1 MPKQPK
7 IKLPSLKAMGNAV
20 VKYRAARAAGTI
32 GKSATM
38 EALLPFFGKK
48 GQVLKRETR
57 YNTQRERLK
66 EAVKNAQQR
75 YGKTPGVASFKRGAA
90 KKAAETKKAAESF
103 ARKEAPK
110 TKQGEAD
117 KRFTKVARETAN
129 KFLNAAEVFASDT
142 YDQLKSGAYGIGS
155 DVVIAM
161 AESGLSPEEIEEYL
175 KQIKETF
182 DDIPEEAQGLAS
194 NDDFWKAVKELTDII
209 REDGQLDYKEV
220 FTVYIR
226 DDPDPEDFRAVL
238 ENYVS
243 YEGDKTKSFT
253 EMWSN
258 LKDLSEP
265 GNKKTFEE
273 LMTGQK
279 TEDQG
284 GEENA

>member
-1 MPKQPK
+1 MPKQAK
-7 IKLPSLKAMGNAV
+7 VKLPALKAMGNAV

-32 GKSATM
+32 GRSATM

-57 YNTQRERLK
+57 YNTQRSRLK

-75 YGKTPGVASFKRGAA
+75 YGKTPGIASFKRGAE
-90 KKAAETKKAAESF
+90 KKAAETRKAAESF

-161 AESGLSPEEIEEYL
+161 AESGLSPEEIEKYL
-175 KQIKETF
+175 KQVKETF

-194 NDDFWKAVKELTDII
+194 NDDFWQAVKDLTDII
-209 REDGQLDYKEV
+209 KTGEGVDYKDI
-220 FTVYIR
+220 FSTYIKE
-226 DDPDPEDFRAVL
+226 DPDPEEFKTAL
-238 ENYVS
+238 ENYVT
-243 YEGDKTKSFT
+243 YDGERTKSFS
-253 EMWSN
+253 EVWDV
-258 LKDLSEP
+258 LKGYTDP
-265 GNKKTFEE
+265 GNADTLREIME
-273 LMTGQK
+273 GE
-279 TEDQG
+279 TED
-284 GEENA
+284 A

>member
-20 VKYRAARAAGTI
+20 IKYRAARAAGTI

-75 YGKTPGVASFKRGAA
+75 YGKTPGTASFKRVE
-90 KKAAETKKAAESF
+90 KERSEQTKKAARTF
-103 ARKEAPK
+103 AEKNRPK
-110 TKQGEAD
+110 TKSGESD
-117 KRFTKVARETAN
+117 KRFTKVAKEIAN
-129 KFLNAAEVFASDT
+129 KFLNAVDVFASDT

-155 DVVIAM
+155 DVVVAM

-194 NDDFWKAVKELTDII
+194 NDAFWRSVKDLTDII
-209 REDGQLDYKEV
+209 REGEGVDYKDI
-220 FTVYIR
+220 FSTYIKE
-226 DDPDPEDFRAVL
+226 DPDPEEFKTAL
-238 ENYVS
+238 ENYVT
-243 YEGDKTKSFT
+243 YDGERTKSFS
-253 EMWSN
+253 EVWDE
-258 LKDLSEP
+258 LKDYTDP
-265 GNKKTFEE
+265 GNADTLREIME
-273 LMTGQK
+273 
-279 TEDQG
+279 
-284 GEENA
+284 GEEDA

>member
-7 IKLPSLKAMGNAV
+7 IKLPSLKAMGKAV
-20 VKYRAARAAGTI
+20 VKYREGRAAGTI

-75 YGKTPGVASFKRGAA
+75 YGKTPGTASFKRVEKQRSEQS
-90 KKAAETKKAAESF
+90 KKAARTFAEKN
-103 ARKEAPK
+103 RPK
-110 TKQGEAD
+110 TKSGESD
-117 KRFTKVARETAN
+117 KRFTRQAREIAN
-129 KFLNAAEVFASDT
+129 KFLNAVDVFASDT

-155 DVVIAM
+155 DVVVAM

-194 NDDFWKAVKELTDII
+194 NDAFWQSVKDLTDII
-209 REDGQLDYKEV
+209 REGEGVDYKDI
-220 FTVYIR
+220 FSTYIKE
-226 DDPDPEDFRAVL
+226 DPDPEEFKTAL
-238 ENYVS
+238 ENYVT
-243 YEGDKTKSFT
+243 YDGERTKSFS
-253 EMWSN
+253 EVWDE
-258 LKDLSEP
+258 LKDYTDP
-265 GNKKTFEE
+265 GNADTLREIME
-273 LMTGQK
+273 G
-279 TEDQG
+279 ED
-284 GEENA
+284 NA

>member
-1 MPKQPK
+1 MPKQSK
-7 IKLPSLKAMGNAV
+7 IKLPSLKAMGKAV
-20 VKYRAARAAGTI
+20 VKYREGRAAGTI

-75 YGKTPGVASFKRGAA
+75 YGKTPGTASFKRVEKQRSEQS
-90 KKAAETKKAAESF
+90 KKAARTFAEKN
-103 ARKEAPK
+103 RPK
-110 TKQGEAD
+110 TKSGEAD
-117 KRFTKVARETAN
+117 KRFTRQAREIAN
-129 KFLNAAEVFASDT
+129 KFLNAVDVFASDT

-182 DDIPEEAQGLAS
+182 DDIPEEAKDLAS
-194 NDDFWKAVKELTDII
+194 NDAFWQAVKDLTDII
-209 REDGQLDYKEV
+209 REGEGVDYKDI
-220 FTVYIR
+220 FSTYIKE
-226 DDPDPEDFRAVL
+226 DPDPEEFKAAL
-238 ENYVS
+238 ENYVT
-243 YEGDKTKSFT
+243 YDGERTKSFS
-253 EMWSN
+253 EVWDE
-258 LKDLSEP
+258 LKDYTDP
-265 GNKKTFEE
+265 GNADTLREIME
-273 LMTGQK
+273 
-279 TEDQG
+279 

>member
-7 IKLPSLKAMGNAV
+7 IKLPSLKAMGKAV
-20 VKYRAARAAGTI
+20 VKYREGRAAGTI

-75 YGKTPGVASFKRGAA
+75 YGKTPGTASFKRVEKQRSEQS
-90 KKAAETKKAAESF
+90 KKAARTFAEKN
-103 ARKEAPK
+103 RPK
-110 TKQGEAD
+110 TKSGEAD
-117 KRFTKVARETAN
+117 KRFTRQAREIAN
-129 KFLNAAEVFASDT
+129 KFLNAVDVFASDT

-155 DVVIAM
+155 DVVVAM

-182 DDIPEEAQGLAS
+182 DDIPEEAKDLAS
-194 NDDFWKAVKELTDII
+194 NDAFWQAVKDLTDII
-209 REDGQLDYKEV
+209 REGEGVDYKDI
-220 FTVYIR
+220 FSTYIKE
-226 DDPDPEDFRAVL
+226 DPDPEEFKAAL
-238 ENYVS
+238 ENYVT
-243 YEGDKTKSFT
+243 YDGERTKSFS
-253 EMWSN
+253 EVWDE
-258 LKDLSEP
+258 LKDYTDP
-265 GNKKTFEE
+265 GNADTLREIME
-273 LMTGQK
+273 
-279 TEDQG
+279 